1 MGCLRKEQWPVLSR
15 DGGCPDGASM
25 VLGSRVARWMNVK
38 DGMSM
43 RAGKE
48 KGGNSGLLGGDGPG
62 KESGML
68 GEKAG
73 FWGKIAE
80 LVFCT

>member
-1 MGCLRKEQWPVLSR
+1 MLSR
-15 DGGCPDGASM
+15 DGGCPDGAPV
-25 VLGSRVARWMNVK
+25 VLGSRDVRRINEKDDMNTW
-38 DGMSM
+38 
-43 RAGKE
+43 AGKE
-48 KGGNSGLLGGDGPG
+48 EGGNSGLWGGDGPG